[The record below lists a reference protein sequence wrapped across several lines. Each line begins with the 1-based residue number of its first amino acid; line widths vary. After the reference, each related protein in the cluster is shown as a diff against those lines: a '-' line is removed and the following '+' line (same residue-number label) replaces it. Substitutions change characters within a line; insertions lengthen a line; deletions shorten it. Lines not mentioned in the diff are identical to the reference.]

1 MQNKPKMKVSS
12 SFSFWIITI
21 ILNILTSSIIL
32 QSVTV
37 QASSSEESA
46 IIDEEGH
53 IQITTTTNADGG
65 DDVVGKTN
73 NNNNNFDN
81 SLESL
86 IDAAKGDD
94 LKFVFVGGKGGVG
107 KTTSSS
113 AIATLLSTVCNKRVL
128 LVSTDP
134 AHSLGDA
141 WRTSFSNVPSS
152 PIENLDVME
161 LDPSEMMENELGKW
175 LAYAKEFTDDDSTA
189 GGGGAD
195 ASADDS
201 VLNKINSFQ
210 EWISGIPGIDEAT
223 ALSAAITHIE
233 SGKYDIIVFDT
244 APTGHT
250 LKLLA
255 LPEILEQGIEKL
267 QSWSTTLWGYWDT
280 FKSLTSGAG
289 TAQAARRAQIRDE
302 LSQRMTDYKHSIQ
315 KVAKMLQDQNRTRF
329 VVVCIAEFLSVS
341 ETRRL
346 LQELAKNRVRVSHII
361 VNQLVVQ
368 DALSGNELTELE
380 SLAEVG
386 DFGMSPDLLKKTIHA
401 CRLTSARKNIQQ
413 KYLGVLKGYE
423 ETQEIIEGI
432 CEVPL
437 LAEEVTGARAINRFA
452 KLLVN
457 ESGND
462 ESLAESKA
470 HVPVVGDVVMI
481 AGLKGNDFL
490 NGIKGTVVTDLDEST
505 GRSRVSIEFEGKLQT
520 LSLSPINLSI
530 VRSKVEKEEEEERYE
545 DEDEY
550 YGDEGEY
557 YGDEEEQESS
567 EPIITEE
574 LINKAKAVLED
585 PEIKEM
591 IAQEPR
597 VKAAIQD
604 CLENPLNFVK
614 YVTDPELSPFL
625 MKAMSKLK

>member
-1 MQNKPKMKVSS
+1 MTTMKQKVC
-12 SFSFWIITI
+12 FFCIIS
-21 ILNILTSSIIL
+21 ILNWASLTVS
-32 QSVTV
+32 QSVT
-37 QASSSEESA
+37 SDDA
-46 IIDEEGH
+46 IIDAEGH
-53 IQITTTTNADGG
+53 IRI
-65 DDVVGKTN
+65 KRSSSSSSSSSSP
-73 NNNNNFDN
+73 NNFDN

-86 IDAAKGDD
+86 IEAAKGDD

-141 WRTSFSNVPSS
+141 WRTTFSNVPSS

-161 LDPSEMMENELGKW
+161 LDPSEMMENELSTW
-175 LAYAKEFTDDDSTA
+175 AEYAKEFTDDGSGT
-189 GGGGAD
+189 GTGTGAAA
-195 ASADDS
+195 ASDDS
-201 VLNKINSFQ
+201 ILSKINSFQ
-210 EWISGIPGIDEAT
+210 DWLSGIPGIDEAT

-233 SGKYDIIVFDT
+233 SGKYDLIVFDT

-255 LPEILEQGIEKL
+255 LPEILEQGIERL
-267 QSWSTTLWGYWDT
+267 QSWQSTLWGYWDV
-280 FKSLTSGAG
+280 FKGITSGAG
-289 TAQAARRAQIRDE
+289 TTQAAKRSQIRE
-302 LSQRMTDYKHSIQ
+302 EVSQRMTDYKHSIQ
-315 KVAKMLQDQNRTRF
+315 KVAKMLQDQDRARF

-341 ETRRL
+341 ETQRL
-346 LQELAKNRVRVSHII
+346 LQELEKNKVRVSHII

-368 DALSGNELTELE
+368 DSLSQPELTELE

-386 DFGMSPDLLKKTIHA
+386 NLDMSPELLKKTIHA

-437 LAEEVTGARAINRFA
+437 LAEEVTGSDAIRRFA

-457 ESGND
+457 ESAND
-462 ESLAESKA
+462 DSFAKSTA
-470 HVPVVGDVVMI
+470 HVPVVGDIVRI
-481 AGLKGNDFL
+481 AGLEKNTYL
-490 NGIKGTVVTDLDEST
+490 NGIDGTIVSDIDVNT
-505 GRSRVSIEFEGKLQT
+505 GRCGVTIDFEQKVQT
-520 LSLSPINLSI
+520 LALLPKNMSI
-530 VRSKVEKEEEEERYE
+530 VRTKAAAEQDVNDTSNHDIVQVDEKEQEPQVNDPVNTESNKPLIS
-545 DEDEY
+545 
-550 YGDEGEY
+550 
-557 YGDEEEQESS
+557 EQM
-567 EPIITEE
+567 
-574 LINKAKAVLED
+574 INKAKAVLED
-585 PEIKEM
+585 PEIKAM

-597 VKAAIQD
+597 VKAAIED
-604 CLENPLNFVK
+604 CLDNPLNFVK
-614 YVTDPELSPFL
+614 YISDPELSPFL